1 MWFFRKDKYLYLNTY
16 TVLFGK
22 RISYTE
28 DDFQTVVDACVAGNN
43 QAQRFLYKQ
52 FFGYAKSICLRYT
65 STKEEA
71 EEVLNEGFLKV
82 FKNLEAYDSS
92 YPFKVWL
99 RTIMVN
105 TAISN
110 YRKQKKHSEDR
121 IALEDAPYLGFEE
134 DIVSH
139 ITAEEILSL
148 IQHIKP
154 VYKNVFLLYVVDG
167 YNHREVGDLLGINEA
182 TVRSHYVRAR
192 ALLQHLIKRNYPHLY
207 PGYRTEKRLVEQ

>member
-1 MWFFRKDKYLYLNTY
+1 MILP
-16 TVLFGK
+16 FGNK
-22 RISYTE
+22 AAFDE
-28 DDFQTVVDACVAGNN
+28 NDFDAVVRACIAGNN
-43 QAQRFLYKQ
+43 QAQRYLYKK

-65 STKEEA
+65 TSKEES

-82 FKNLEAYDSS
+82 FRNLEGYDKT

-110 YRKQKKHSEDR
+110 FRKNKKHSEEK

-139 ITAEEILSL
+139 ITAEEILQL

-167 YNHREVGDLLGINEA
+167 YNHREVGELLGINEA

-192 ALLQHLIKRNYPHLY
+192 ALLQHLIKQNYPHLY
-207 PGYRTEKRLVEQ
+207 PGYRTGRVLVEH

>member
-1 MWFFRKDKYLYLNTY
+1 MLA
-16 TVLFGK
+16 VLFGNK
-22 RISYTE
+22 ISFNE
-28 DDFQTVVDACVAGNN
+28 NDLESVVAACVAGNS
-43 QAQRFLYKQ
+43 QAQRCLYKQ
-52 FFGYAKSICLRYT
+52 FFGYAKSICNRYT

-71 EEVLNEGFLKV
+71 EEVLNEGFFKV
-82 FKNLEAYDSS
+82 FKNIETYDAS

-99 RTIMVN
+99 RTIIVN

-110 YRKQKKHSEDR
+110 YRKQRKHTEER

-134 DIVSH
+134 DIVTH
-139 ITAEEILSL
+139 ITAEEILTL

-154 VYKNVFLLYVVDG
+154 VYKNVFLLYFVDG

-192 ALLQHLIKRNYPHLY
+192 AILQHLIKQNYPHLY
-207 PGYRTEKRLVEQ
+207 PGVRSGRALQEH